1 MITTRKS
8 SERGHTS
15 IDWLE
20 SRHTFSFGEYHD
32 GRHMGFRNLR
42 VLNDDRVRKGSGFG
56 THSHRDMEI
65 VTWVLDGE
73 LEHKDSMGNASVIG
87 PGDVQRMSAGTGVMH
102 SEWNPSKTNG
112 VHFLQM
118 WILPDKAGTAPG
130 YEEKEIPLAERR
142 AKWRRIA
149 DVDGQGGAVRIGADA
164 SIWNTVL
171 EKGEEVLYEP
181 AAKRSLWLHVARGS
195 VVLNGT
201 ELGEGDGAAIED
213 ETRLVVKANGPS
225 ELMLFDLK

>member
-15 IDWLE
+15 IDWLD
-20 SRHTFSFGEYHD
+20 SRHTFSFGDYHD
-32 GRHMGFRNLR
+32 PRHMGFRTLR
-42 VLNDDRVRKGSGFG
+42 VLNDDRVQRAQGFG
-56 THSHRDMEI
+56 THGHRDMEI
-65 VTWVLDGE
+65 VTWVLEGS
-73 LEHKDSMGNASVIG
+73 LEHKDSMGNQSVIG

-102 SEWNPSKTNG
+102 SEWNPSKTDG

-130 YEEKEIPLAERR
+130 YEEKKIPVAERR

-149 DVDGQGGAVRIGADA
+149 DKDGRDGAVRIGADA
-164 SIWNTVL
+164 SILNTVL
-171 EKGEEVLYEP
+171 EKGEEVAYQP
-181 AAKRSLWLHVARGS
+181 APSRSLWLHVARGS
-195 VVLNGT
+195 VEVNGT
-201 ELGEGDGAAIED
+201 ALGEGDGLAIQD
-213 ETRLVVKANGPS
+213 EKSFTVKAKGPS